1 MLQCSVDIIPGKGL
15 ALNGAFGL
23 ASTTQLQIGFW
34 LNFGQICE
42 REAPSAVAWVQDYT
56 WLIVLHFSVAE
67 VVFYPLEVSGVLP
80 CWLGYLR
87 AQKSRRAIHWFVDHL
102 TVTHPDHAGS
112 SSSTLGGL
120 PSGS

>member
-1 MLQCSVDIIPGKGL
+1 MQLFFGLRIASAFGPGRVGFTWSVDIIPGKGL

-56 WLIVLHFSVAE
+56 
-67 VVFYPLEVSGVLP
+67 
-80 CWLGYLR
+80 
-87 AQKSRRAIHWFVDHL
+87 
-102 TVTHPDHAGS
+102 
-112 SSSTLGGL
+112 
-120 PSGS
+120 